1 MKKYR
6 LFGKIP
12 VFDLFIII
20 VLLIV
25 AVLGYKII
33 NSSKSGN
40 AYLGTE
46 TKDVV
51 LTVRFSNSPLVVN
64 AEPEVGEKVIDNTTN
79 THLGEVV
86 SYEVEP
92 YTLYDA
98 SFEDGKTVA
107 TVCEDRK
114 NIYVKFS
121 AKANMSDVG
130 SDINGVKI
138 GIGKTL
144 TFSMPSICASGVIT
158 NIEVNG

>member
-12 VFDLFIII
+12 VFDLVVVII
-20 VLLIV
+20 LIV
-25 AVLGYKII
+25 TAILGYKII

-46 TKDVV
+46 IKDVV
-51 LTVRFSNSPLVVN
+51 VTVRFSNSPTLVKAQPV
-64 AEPEVGEKVIDNTTN
+64 VGEKVIDNTTN
-79 THLGEVV
+79 THLGEVL
-86 SYEVEP
+86 SYEEKP
-92 YTLYDA
+92 YVLYDA
-98 SFEDGKTVA
+98 HSENGQVVS

-114 NIYVKFS
+114 NIFVKFN
-121 AKANMSDVG
+121 AKANMSDSG
-130 SDINGVKI
+130 SDINGIRI

-144 TFSMPSICASGVIT
+144 TFSMPSLCALGVIT